1 MQITDLVLKLGR
13 NDVKLIR
20 RDSFML
26 LLLGFILWISLI
38 LRYVL
43 PWLNGYLAATGVLP
57 GESVDATLA
66 EYYPLIIGYLA
77 IFEGALIV
85 GFLFGFILLDEKDDN
100 TLLAMLVTP
109 LPLRQ
114 YLMYRVVLPCVLAFV
129 VILAMTLFIGVALPS
144 FWQLLLIAAGASLAA
159 PIASLFFGIFAE
171 NKVQGFAYSKFSGLA
186 GMLIIASWFVSE
198 PLQWGFGIFPPFLIS
213 KAYWMAVEGSG
224 LWWMILLAGVV
235 LQIALIAWMMRVFTR
250 VMYR

>member
-13 NDVKLIR
+13 NDAKLIR

-26 LLLGFILWISLI
+26 LLLGFIIWISLV

-43 PWLNGYLAATGVLP
+43 PWLNSYLAETGVLP
-57 GESVDATLA
+57 SDTVSTTLA

-77 IFEGALIV
+77 VFEGALIV

-109 LPLRQ
+109 LPIRQ
-114 YLMYRVVLPCVLAFV
+114 YLLYRVVLPCVLATLVIV
-129 VILAMTLFIGVALPS
+129 VMMLFIGLALPPL
-144 FWQLLLIAAGASLAA
+144 WQLVLIAAGASLAA

-186 GMLIIASWFVSE
+186 GMLIIGSWFVNE
-198 PLQWGFGIFPPFLIS
+198 PLQWLFGIFPPFLIN
-213 KAYWMAVEGSG
+213 KAYWMAVQGDG
-224 LWWMILLAGVV
+224 PWWIVLLGGILLQA
-235 LQIALIAWMMRVFTR
+235 ALIAWMMRVFTR
-250 VMYR
+250 RVYR

>member
-26 LLLGFILWISLI
+26 LLLGFILWISI
-38 LRYVL
+38 VLRYVL
-43 PWLNGYLAATGVLP
+43 PWLNEYLAETGVLS
-57 GESVDATLA
+57 GDTINASLSH
-66 EYYPLIIGYLA
+66 YYPLIIGYLA
-77 IFEGALIV
+77 VFEGALIV

-114 YLMYRVVLPCVLAFV
+114 YLIYRVVLPC
-129 VILAMTLFIGVALPS
+129 ILATIVIMAMMLFINVALPS
-144 FWQLLLIAAGASLAA
+144 FWQLLLIAAGASFAA

-186 GMLIIASWFVSE
+186 GMLIIGSWFVDE
-198 PLQWGFGIFPPFLIS
+198 PLQWLFGIFPPFLIN
-213 KAYWMAVEGSG
+213 KAYWMAVDGNQ
-224 LWWMILLAGVV
+224 LWWMAWLAGIV
-235 LQIALIAWMMRVFTR
+235 LQIALIAWMMRIFTR
-250 VMYR
+250 KIYR

>member
-129 VILAMTLFIGVALPS
+129 VILAMTLFIGVALPP

-198 PLQWGFGIFPPFLIS
+198 PLQWLFGIFPPFLIS
-213 KAYWMAVEGSG
+213 KAYWIAVEGSG
-224 LWWMILLAGVV
+224 QWWMVLLAGVI
-235 LQIALIAWMMRVFTR
+235 LQIALVAWMMRVFTR
-250 VMYR
+250 TMYR